1 MSIKMSKR
9 GQERYE
15 KIMEVAL
22 ESFLN
27 NGYENTSLSDII
39 EKSGGS
45 LASVYKFF
53 NNKEGL
59 FTAIVERSLDNFCA
73 EIEEKINLKISH
85 KIEDFLTKF
94 ANIFFDIICDRK
106 TTLITRIMLIEGYKN
121 NASLGN
127 MFLEQVINRVNQ
139 ILVDFMERE
148 EIKSQ
153 LDESIDPKTAASLF
167 CGLVRNP
174 YHYHAILLNSDIV
187 LSEQERED
195 HIKTCVK
202 IFLKGITK

>member
-1 MSIKMSKR
+1 MSVKMSKR

-27 NGYENTSLSDII
+27 KGYENTSLSDII
-39 EKSGGS
+39 DKSGGS

-73 EIEEKINLKISH
+73 EIDEKINLKISH
-85 KIEDFLTKF
+85 KIDDFLTKF
-94 ANIFFDIICDRK
+94 ATIFFDIVCDRK

>member
-1 MSIKMSKR
+1 MSVKMSKR

-59 FTAIVERSLDNFCA
+59 FTAIVERSLDNFCT
-73 EIEEKINLKISH
+73 EINEKINLKISH
-85 KIEDFLTKF
+85 EIDDFLTKF
-94 ANIFFDIICDRK
+94 ATIFFDIICDRK

-127 MFLEQVINRVNQ
+127 MFLEQIINRVNK
-139 ILVDFMERE
+139 ILVDFLERE

-153 LDESIDPKTAASLF
+153 LDESIEPKIVASLF
-167 CGLVRNP
+167 SGLVRNP
-174 YHYHAILLNSDIV
+174 YHFHAILLNKGIT
-187 LSEQERED
+187 LSEKEREN
-195 HIKTCVK
+195 HVKTCIK